1 MVGKDHGELLVFL
14 RLPSWLGCGLKHM
27 YALPFSALA
36 RLPSWLGCGLKRV
49 YMVDHDMMMPLPSW
63 LGCGLNCQQSTLQYT
78 HYRRLRLGTWIEIND
93 LDGVGMPR
101 LPYIVILAGAGIQT
115 ECRFYGLL

>member
-1 MVGKDHGELLVFL
+1 MLKKLIDGGERSWGVVGVFAVAIL
-14 RLPSWLGCGLKHM
+14 AGMWIETPLCLGFA
-27 YALPFSALA
+27 ALH
-36 RLPSWLGCGLKRV
+36 R
-49 YMVDHDMMMPLPSW
+49 PLPSW